1 MLKNL
6 IFSLIF
12 RLHAVTV
19 NAESLTVYDLEHEPY
34 IFGNNFRLRGRSA
47 LFLVSLD
54 TVAVFIRIQTEKFGA
69 AAASGTVCTTV
80 SAGVIAWGF
89 VF

>member
-1 MLKNL
+1 M
-6 IFSLIF
+6 
-12 RLHAVTV
+12 TV

-54 TVAVFIRIQTEKFGA
+54 SCVHQDTPKTNF
-69 AAASGTVCTTV
+69 V
-80 SAGVIAWGF
+80 SERVSSVHEPSILLKAL
-89 VF
+89 